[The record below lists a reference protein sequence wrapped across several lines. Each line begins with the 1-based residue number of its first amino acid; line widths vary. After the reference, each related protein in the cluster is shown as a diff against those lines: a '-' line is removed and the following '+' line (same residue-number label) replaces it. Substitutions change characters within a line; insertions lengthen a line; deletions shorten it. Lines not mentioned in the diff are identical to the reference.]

1 MNSFIT
7 FSFLACMYMICP
19 GIEVDDDFVKHQQQ
33 SSEGRDGKR
42 LFGPNKIEEQLWY
55 LIVEI

>member
-1 MNSFIT
+1 
-7 FSFLACMYMICP
+7 MYMICP